1 MGTII
6 GRKKEIKELQELFN
20 SGKAEFVAVYGRR
33 RIGKTFLIDEAMKG
47 KITFRHAGL
56 SPIDK
61 ANEKN
66 SLKNQLKHFYLS
78 LQLHG
83 MKKSKCPTTWMEAF
97 FLLSKFL
104 ETKDNG
110 GRQVIFLDELPW
122 LDTPRSGFIT
132 AFEGFWN
139 TWACHRNNIMLICCG
154 SANSWMLNNL
164 VNNHGGLYG
173 RTTYE
178 IKLSP
183 FTLNECEEYYQTKGI
198 RFSRYDITQGYM
210 ALGGIPYYLGYM
222 QKGLSLA
229 QNVDQLF
236 FSQNAK
242 LREEY
247 DRLFASV
254 FSNPEEMKR
263 IVNILGTKHIG
274 YTRKELSNVLHISS
288 GGNLSKMLGALIAS
302 DFIES
307 YIPFGYSKREE
318 YYRLVDPFC
327 LFCQKFVNGRKHSDD
342 DFWMHNVDSPAINIW
357 RGVAFEEVCF
367 IHVAQ
372 IKKALGISGVS
383 SEQSAWSAKG
393 DEINDGIQIDMLI
406 DRKDNVVN
414 MCEMKF
420 YNEEFS
426 VSKAYYS
433 TLAHRQNT
441 LAATLS
447 RKKVIHSTLITTYG
461 LTYNEY
467 SSGFQ
472 QVITLDDL
480 FKE

>member
-1 MGTII
+1 
-6 GRKKEIKELQELFN
+6 
-20 SGKAEFVAVYGRR
+20 
-33 RIGKTFLIDEAMKG
+33 
-47 KITFRHAGL
+47 
-56 SPIDK
+56 
-61 ANEKN
+61 
-66 SLKNQLKHFYLS
+66 
-78 LQLHG
+78 
-83 MKKSKCPTTWMEAF
+83 
-97 FLLSKFL
+97 
-104 ETKDNG
+104 
-110 GRQVIFLDELPW
+110 
-122 LDTPRSGFIT
+122 
-132 AFEGFWN
+132 
-139 TWACHRNNIMLICCG
+139 MLICCG